1 MRKGRR
7 KERRREEGGR
17 KEGGR
22 ERAGDGRKRE
32 GEEVAVRWGRGG
44 GRKNCY
50 RREYSEI
57 GGGKV

>member
-32 GEEVAVRWGRGG
+32 GEEVAVRWGVRG
-44 GRKNCY
+44 
-50 RREYSEI
+50 REKELLSK
-57 GGGKV
+57 GVQ